1 LTYALCAAAAMS
13 RTPQKRSYSLSSSCR
28 TLVTRPRARRALIA
42 ANAAA
47 AVLFLPWLPV
57 FIRDTPTHR
66 GRRRHGGGAGA
77 VRRPRRAEPSGPS
90 HRPTAARRSPTARRV
105 CARLPLE
112 PTTVV
117 ARRAVRLAEDGKLV
131 RPALPVSFEGMVDV
145 RRESART
152 ANPPRRRNPQE
163 LAARLPARAGGE
175 VRFLRGVSGVRV
187 RFAASSTRVA
197 HLHRR
202 GRARVSFAP
211 VSRIVLH
218 DGRDWH
224 ARPPPVGARFARRDL
239 RHGSWPGRR
248 SHRGEGLP
256 RPRNDPH
263 PA

>member
-1 LTYALCAAAAMS
+1 MWLTYALCAAAAMS

-117 ARRAVRLAEDGKLV
+117 ARRAVRLAEDGKLLYV
-131 RPALPVSFEGMVDV
+131 LPCRCRSKAWWTCDERAPG
-145 RRESART
+145 RRTRR
-152 ANPPRRRNPQE
+152 RRRNPQE

-175 VRFLRGVSGVRV
+175 VRFLRGGVGC
-187 RFAASSTRVA
+187 SSS
-197 HLHRR
+197 LRR
-202 GRARVSFAP
+202 RLDAGSAPAPARSSPGKLRARVE
-211 VSRIVLH
+211 
-218 DGRDWH
+218 D
-224 ARPPPVGARFARRDL
+224 RPP
-239 RHGSWPGRR
+239 
-248 SHRGEGLP
+248 
-256 RPRNDPH
+256 
-263 PA
+263 